1 MRHITDDNITL
12 EKPSAITLG
21 NFDGLHMGHRRLIE
35 LTIKWAEKENL
46 QSVVYTFNPH
56 PMFLF
61 NNKEHSA
68 LILTRQEKEYAI
80 GLTGVDLYI
89 EQPFTK
95 EFASTSP
102 KGFMDYLFGNLNAK
116 VVVVGENYTFG
127 FKGMGDVSMLVKRG
141 EELGVK
147 VIPVPIINIDGE
159 RVCSTRIRNCLIERD
174 IETANRLLVKPY
186 FILGQVIEGK
196 KLGRTIG
203 FPTINIKADLI
214 KLFPPNGVYATMTF
228 YQGKTYFGVT
238 NVGFNP
244 TVNGQFKVVETFLFD
259 FHKMIYGESVKTNF
273 YKWIRAEQKFAS
285 VDDLMNQMKK
295 DAQKAK
301 EYFESEEFDFWREN
315 Y

>member
-1 MRHITDDNITL
+1 MRHITDEHITL
-12 EKPSAITLG
+12 DKPSAITLG

-35 LTIKWAEKENL
+35 LTKEWAEKENL
-46 QSVVYTFNPH
+46 QSVVYSFNPH

-68 LILTRQEKEYAI
+68 LILTREEKLYAI
-80 GLTGVDLYI
+80 EKTGVDVYA
-89 EQPFTK
+89 EQTFTR
-95 EFASTSP
+95 EFAATSP
-102 KGFMDYLFGNLNAK
+102 EGFMDYLFGDLNAK

-127 FKGMGDVSMLVKRG
+127 SKGMGKVDLLQKRG
-141 EELGVK
+141 EELGVR
-147 VIPVPIINIDGE
+147 VISVPIINIDGE
-159 RVCSTRIRNCLIERD
+159 RVCSTRIRSCLVDRD
-174 IETANRLLVKPY
+174 IETANKLLVEPY
-186 FILGQVIEGK
+186 FILGTVIEGK

-214 KLFPPNGVYATMTF
+214 KLFPPNGVYASMTF
-228 YQGKTYFGVT
+228 YEGKTYFGVT

-259 FHKMIYGESVKTNF
+259 FHKMIYGESVRTNF
-273 YKWIRAEQKFAS
+273 YKWIRSEQKFGS
-285 VDDLMNQMKK
+285 VEELMNQMKK

-301 EYFESEEFDFWREN
+301 DYFDSPEFDIWREK